1 MGKSGIYFVTG
12 VTCSPPVFVQPE
24 FHPLRDDAAGLWP
37 ELQSQNRNWQKKG
50 GPLTLVRSHTTPKK
64 SVTSPSR

>member
-1 MGKSGIYFVTG
+1 MGKFGIYFVTG

-37 ELQSQNRNWQKKG
+37 ELQSQNRNWQKKKG
-50 GPLTLVRSHTTPKK
+50 VS
-64 SVTSPSR
+64 